1 MGGVTTYVGATEAAR
16 MLGVSKPTL
25 YAYVS
30 RGMLRRE
37 TAVDGRT
44 SLYARE
50 DVERLASRGRRR
62 QAPERPTIDVQVT
75 SSITHLHDER
85 VTYRGHDVARLAA
98 SCAYEQVA
106 ELLLTGTLPA
116 STEPWRVDRGGLERC
131 RAVTD
136 AAGARDPVTVLSLA
150 AATLADLR
158 PDDDAATAARTLLA
172 VIPTLLGGP
181 LRGDFADRLTRAWVR
196 RPAPELVTAISRA
209 LVLLADHELATST
222 LAVRV
227 ACSVRADP
235 YSAIGA
241 GLAVVRGP
249 YHGAANRAVTGLLD
263 RAEQIGAGR
272 AVAER
277 LERGERLPGFGHSVY
292 RRGDP
297 RFEPLLDSVRTL
309 PRSERVGVVDAV
321 LAEAGRSVGQLP
333 NVDLALGAL
342 IHVAGLA
349 QDVPLFAIARIS
361 GWAAHYLEEQRERP
375 VRYRGLARQPAN
387 VARV

>member
-1 MGGVTTYVGATEAAR
+1 

-62 QAPERPTIDVQVT
+62 QLPERPTIDVQV
-75 SSITHLHDER
+75 SSAITHLHDER
-85 VTYRGHDVARLAA
+85 VTYRGHDIVELATTC
-98 SCAYEQVA
+98 SYEQA
-106 ELLLTGTLPA
+106 TELLLTGTLPEHV
-116 STEPWRVDRGGLERC
+116 EPWGVDRAALARC
-131 RAVTD
+131 RAVIE

-158 PDDDAATAARTLLA
+158 HDDAAGAARTLLA
-172 VIPTLLGGP
+172 LVPSLLGGP
-181 LRGDFADRLTRAWVR
+181 LRGPVADRLSRAWAR
-196 RPAPELVTAISRA
+196 QPSTALVTAISRA

-227 ACSVRADP
+227 ACSVRTDP

-241 GLAVVRGP
+241 GLAVMRGP
-249 YHGAANRAVTGLLD
+249 HHGGANRAVTVLLR
-263 RAEQIGAGR
+263 RADEVGAGR

-297 RFEPLLDSVRTL
+297 RFEPLLDGVRML
-309 PRSERVGVVDAV
+309 PHPDRLATVDAV
-321 LAEAGRSVGQLP
+321 LAEAGRSIGLLP

-342 IHVAGLA
+342 IHVARL
-349 QDVPLFAIARIS
+349 PLFAPLFAVARIA
-361 GWAAHYLEEQRERP
+361 GWAAHYLEEQQERP
-375 VRYRGLARQPAN
+375 VRYRGLARPQLE
-387 VARV
+387 RT